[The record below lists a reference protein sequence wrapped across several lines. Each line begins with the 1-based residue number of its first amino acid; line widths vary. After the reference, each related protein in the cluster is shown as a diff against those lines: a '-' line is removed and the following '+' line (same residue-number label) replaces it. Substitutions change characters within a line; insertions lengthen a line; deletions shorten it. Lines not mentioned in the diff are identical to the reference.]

1 MDIKKPEIIKI
12 GAELLGLNQK
22 ETEEFIKKYDN
33 FVKVVSDRLE
43 VDEKNKS
50 AKAKIGETTI
60 TKKYVTARS
69 GLTNGVE
76 WSKDDEVVTKIS
88 RKIK

>member
-33 FVKVVSDRLE
+33 FVKEISDRLE
-43 VDEKNKS
+43 VDEINKS

-60 TKKYVTARS
+60 TKKYIAARS
-69 GLTNGVE
+69 GVTNGVE
-76 WSKDDEVVTKIS
+76 WAKDDEIVTKIS